1 MRLEFRCSVLDR
13 HVLVYICIYYL
24 IFRESKELVYCVHEI
39 ERLLT
44 VASICKLLEDHSDI
58 GLAGRLG
65 PVEPAVGK
73 SVLTGQLRV
82 QRPQSNWPWSS
93 L

>member
-24 IFRESKELVYCVHEI
+24 IFRKSKELVYCVHE
-39 ERLLT
+39 LLT

-73 SVLTGQLRV
+73 PVLTGQLGV
-82 QRPQSNWPWSS
+82 QRPQSSWPWSS